1 MAGVAGAVLSGGD
14 GLPAPM
20 PVIRSDDARTF
31 DVAALG
37 EPLIEFSQTPGTN
50 DWCQGFG
57 GDTSNFAI
65 AAQRAGAR
73 CTYLSR
79 LGDEDFGHALLALWE
94 REGVECGAV
103 ELDPHQ
109 PTGLYFIRYDERGH
123 TFSYRRAGSAA
134 TGMRLTDA
142 FRARI
147 RASRWLHVSGISQA
161 ISERACDTVFE
172 AIEFARAHGTRI
184 SYDLNFRARL
194 WPAARAA
201 AIARAT
207 LPYCDLFLPSI
218 DEAQVLFES
227 TDPARLSD
235 WAISA
240 GARSVAVKLGAAGAW
255 VANPE
260 TALAIAAH
268 PVRAIDATGAGDCFG
283 GVMVARL
290 IAGDTLAAAA
300 HAATVAAAIATTGRG
315 AIDPLPR
322 WADIAQHLP
331 PVAGLRLA
339 HGADG

>member
-1 MAGVAGAVLSGGD
+1 MSNSH
-14 GLPAPM
+14 GLTAPTPIM
-20 PVIRSDDARTF
+20 RGDDARSF

-50 DWCQGFG
+50 DWRQGFG

-65 AAQRAGAR
+65 AAQRAGASS
-73 CTYLSR
+73 TYLSR
-79 LGDEDFGHALLALWE
+79 LGDEDFGRALISLWE

-103 ELDPHQ
+103 ELDPDQ

-142 FRARI
+142 FRSRI

-184 SYDLNFRARL
+184 SYDLNFRPRL
-194 WPAARAA
+194 WPATRAA

-218 DEAQVLFES
+218 DEAQVLFEWA
-227 TDPARLSD
+227 DPERLAD
-235 WAISA
+235 WALTA
-240 GARSVAVKLGAAGAW
+240 GARSVAVKQGAAGAW

-290 IAGDTLAAAA
+290 NAGDTLAAAA
-300 HAATVAAAIATTGRG
+300 RAATVAAALATTGRG

-322 WADIAQHLP
+322 WADIAAHLP
-331 PVAGLRLA
+331 PVPALGLA
-339 HGADG
+339 PGEGG